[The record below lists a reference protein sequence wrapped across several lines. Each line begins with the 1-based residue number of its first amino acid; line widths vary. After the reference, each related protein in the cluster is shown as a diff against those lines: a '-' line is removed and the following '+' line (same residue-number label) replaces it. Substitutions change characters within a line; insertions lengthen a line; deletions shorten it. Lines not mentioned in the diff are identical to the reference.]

1 LEIAVPASQP
11 GSTFVFPDLS
21 VPPTPPPAKPRI
33 DTLDFLRS
41 AAELE
46 KILA

>member
-1 LEIAVPASQP
+1 LATAAPANQP
-11 GSTFVFPDLS
+11 GSTFVFPDLP